1 MSDDD
6 TGIHAEPEKYASQ
19 TVSTAKDNNVID
31 VEEIGQKNSPNSS
44 SINSRGQEEP
54 EPVTTRM
61 ELWAWYFYYFGNNSA
76 GTLSY
81 APLIFQYILSLAS
94 VDSEDHSLPCG
105 DGACVVQ
112 FGSRWTNIDT
122 VVLTSNGIVFAFQA
136 FFLICF
142 GSMADY
148 GPVKRWVLIF
158 WTIVCWATQFA
169 FLGLQDASQYRAAIG
184 VYIITYLSYNLCQAF
199 WTPGLPLLA
208 RNTPESVRAKQEYIS
223 GDITEDEYQAR
234 VMLQR
239 NKLSNY
245 AFGAMSTG
253 YTLTL
258 IIALGAAFGLHANDS
273 THNNI
278 RAAVVIVG
286 IATGVWIV
294 FGTPWFFIEK
304 NRSNKLEVPLPAG
317 SGKQSTFAE
326 AKQYIVTG
334 LKVYWNVLKHIP
346 HLTQTWLY
354 LVGFFLISD
363 GFATTNQIYG
373 IAQNTI
379 VSYSTTTSTELYIV
393 QGFSNLVGIA
403 VFWLIQ
409 RHFRIRTKTILIVNC
424 IFVILNAVW
433 GCIGIGTTKFGL
445 HNTWEVWA
453 YSVFN
458 CAFAAPFT
466 AFTATMLS
474 DLCPKG
480 REVTFFSLYSLV
492 SKSTA
497 WIGPIISGVIIDRTG
512 STWKGFPFA
521 LGMSVVGFALICL
534 VDVKKGQEE
543 CERYVKL
550 DTTLKDE

>member
-1 MSDDD
+1 MS
-6 TGIHAEPEKYASQ
+6 I
-19 TVSTAKDNNVID
+19 
-31 VEEIGQKNSPNSS
+31 
-44 SINSRGQEEP
+44 
-54 EPVTTRM
+54 
-61 ELWAWYFYYFGNNSA
+61 
-76 GTLSY
+76 
-81 APLIFQYILSLAS
+81 LIYI
-94 VDSEDHSLPCG
+94 
-105 DGACVVQ
+105 
-112 FGSRWTNIDT
+112 
-122 VVLTSNGIVFAFQA
+122 
-136 FFLICF
+136 
-142 GSMADY
+142 AD
-148 GPVKRWVLIF
+148 
-158 WTIVCWATQFA
+158 
-169 FLGLQDASQYRAAIG
+169 
-184 VYIITYLSYNLCQAF
+184 LSYNLCQAF

-208 RNTPESVRAKQEYIS
+208 RNTPESVQAKQEYAS
-223 GDITEDEYQAR
+223 GDITEDEYQGR

-245 AFGAMSTG
+245 AFGAMSIG

-273 THNNI
+273 TQNNI

-304 NRSNKLEVPLPAG
+304 NRSNKLEMPLPDG

-326 AKQYIVTG
+326 ARQYIVTG

-433 GCIGIGTTKFGL
+433 GMSRPITPVCHFFWM
-445 HNTWEVWA
+445 NTDMQQA
-453 YSVFN
+453 ASVSEQ
-458 CAFAAPFT
+458 PSSVST
-466 AFTATMLS
+466 IHGKYGPTLS
-474 DLCPKG
+474 
-480 REVTFFSLYSLV
+480 
-492 SKSTA
+492 STA
-497 WIGPIISGVIIDRTG
+497 PSPLPLQPLQQLCSAISAPKAAKSLSSPYIRLSVNRRPGLDLSSPVSLLTG
-512 STWKGFPFA
+512 LEVHGTASPLRWVCR
-521 LGMSVVGFALICL
+521 L
-534 VDVKKGQEE
+534 
-543 CERYVKL
+543 
-550 DTTLKDE
+550 

>member
-1 MSDDD
+1 MF
-6 TGIHAEPEKYASQ
+6 
-19 TVSTAKDNNVID
+19 ST
-31 VEEIGQKNSPNSS
+31 NS
-44 SINSRGQEEP
+44 I
-54 EPVTTRM
+54 
-61 ELWAWYFYYFGNNSA
+61 
-76 GTLSY
+76 
-81 APLIFQYILSLAS
+81 
-94 VDSEDHSLPCG
+94 
-105 DGACVVQ
+105 
-112 FGSRWTNIDT
+112 
-122 VVLTSNGIVFAFQA
+122 
-136 FFLICF
+136 
-142 GSMADY
+142 AD
-148 GPVKRWVLIF
+148 
-158 WTIVCWATQFA
+158 
-169 FLGLQDASQYRAAIG
+169 
-184 VYIITYLSYNLCQAF
+184 LSYNLCQAF

-433 GCIGIGTTKFGL
+433 GMSSPSLPIG
-445 HNTWEVWA
+445 H
-453 YSVFN
+453 
-458 CAFAAPFT
+458 
-466 AFTATMLS
+466 
-474 DLCPKG
+474 
-480 REVTFFSLYSLV
+480 FSLMNTDNDDRLHRYRNDQIWSPQHMGSMGLLRLQLRICRPLHGLYGNYAQRSLPQ
-492 SKSTA
+492 
-497 WIGPIISGVIIDRTG
+497 GPRSHILLPILT
-512 STWKGFPFA
+512 
-521 LGMSVVGFALICL
+521 C
-534 VDVKKGQEE
+534 Q
-543 CERYVKL
+543 
-550 DTTLKDE
+550 

>member
-1 MSDDD
+1 MVQLRDGFSFS
-6 TGIHAEPEKYASQ
+6 G
-19 TVSTAKDNNVID
+19 
-31 VEEIGQKNSPNSS
+31 
-44 SINSRGQEEP
+44 
-54 EPVTTRM
+54 
-61 ELWAWYFYYFGNNSA
+61 LLSA
-76 GTLSY
+76 GLHSLHSWVCKTLRSTEL
-81 APLIFQYILSLAS
+81 PLVFILSPVSGLI
-94 VDSEDHSLPCG
+94 SLG
-105 DGACVVQ
+105 RRR
-112 FGSRWTNIDT
+112 S
-122 VVLTSNGIVFAFQA
+122 
-136 FFLICF
+136 
-142 GSMADY
+142 
-148 GPVKRWVLIF
+148 VLI
-158 WTIVCWATQFA
+158 
-169 FLGLQDASQYRAAIG
+169 AIAD
-184 VYIITYLSYNLCQAF
+184 LSYNLCQAF

-208 RNTPESVRAKQEYIS
+208 RNTPESVRAKQEYVS

-433 GCIGIGTTKFGL
+433 GMSSLFFQTAIL
-445 HNTWEVWA
+445 L
-453 YSVFN
+453 FN
-458 CAFAAPFT
+458 
-466 AFTATMLS
+466 
-474 DLCPKG
+474 
-480 REVTFFSLYSLV
+480 EY
-492 SKSTA
+492 
-497 WIGPIISGVIIDRTG
+497 
-512 STWKGFPFA
+512 
-521 LGMSVVGFALICL
+521 
-534 VDVKKGQEE
+534 
-543 CERYVKL
+543 
-550 DTTLKDE
+550 